1 MRIKVAFSAKEP
13 LILPI
18 HYNYI
23 VQSFIYKNLSE
34 EFSEFLH
41 NQGFKL
47 GSRSFKLFTFS
58 RLMGRFEILQ
68 DNKIKIYPP
77 FELIVSSPVDRF
89 IKDFASSLLKNN
101 SFDLVGQGVEINGIS
116 VLSELDKEKCKDG
129 LFIKMLSPVV
139 VYKTY
144 LDDRKDKKT
153 YYFNPEEDEFAVLI
167 KENLLKKAKLLNM
180 DDVESS
186 NFKIEPAFELNQK
199 YCKIIKYKGTVI
211 KGWMGVYKLFADFP
225 LLKVAY
231 DTGLGS
237 KNSQGFGCFEVIG
250 S

>member
-58 RLMGRFEILQ
+58 RLLGRFEILQ
-68 DNKIKIYPP
+68 DNKIKIYSP
-77 FELIVSSPVDRF
+77 FELIVSSPIERF

-101 SFDLVGQGVEINGIS
+101 SLDLMGQGIEINGVS

-144 LDDRKDKKT
+144 LDDRGGKKT
-153 YYFNPEEDEFAVLI
+153 YYFNPREDEFAVLLR
-167 KENLLKKAKLLNM
+167 ENLLKKAKLLNM
-180 DDVESS
+180 VNEESL
-186 NFKIEPAFELNQK
+186 NFKIEPAFELDQK

-225 LLKVAY
+225 LLRVAY

-250 S
+250 N

>member
-1 MRIKVAFSAKEP
+1 M
-13 LILPI
+13 
-18 HYNYI
+18 
-23 VQSFIYKNLSE
+23 
-34 EFSEFLH
+34 H

-58 RLMGRFEILQ
+58 RLMGRFKILQ

-101 SFDLVGQGVEINGIS
+101 NFNLAGQNVEINRIS
-116 VLSELDKEKCKDG
+116 VLSELDREKCKEG
-129 LFIKMLSPVV
+129 LFIKMLLPVV

-144 LDDRKDKKT
+144 FDNRNDRKT
-153 YYFNPEEDEFAVLI
+153 YYFNPEEEEFAALI
-167 KENLLKKAKLLNM
+167 KENLLKKARLLNM
-180 DDVESS
+180 DNVDSS
-186 NFKIEPAFELNQK
+186 YFKIEPAFELNQK
-199 YCKIIKYKGTVI
+199 YCKIVKYKDTVI
-211 KGWMGVYKLFADFP
+211 KGWMGIYRLFADFP

-237 KNSQGFGCFEVIG
+237 KNSQGFGCFEVIEV
-250 S
+250 